1 MRFIVRDTN
10 NPSTHALAMTVWFS
24 YILINAIC
32 LALNINVKIS
42 LSLGMY
48 MSQSLKCSAARHL
61 SGIKLCLDMLV
72 V

>member
-1 MRFIVRDTN
+1 MRLIVRDTN
-10 NPSTHALAMTVWFS
+10 NPSTHALVMTVWFS

-32 LALNINVKIS
+32 LTLNVKIS

-61 SGIKLCLDMLV
+61 SGIKLCLDVLV